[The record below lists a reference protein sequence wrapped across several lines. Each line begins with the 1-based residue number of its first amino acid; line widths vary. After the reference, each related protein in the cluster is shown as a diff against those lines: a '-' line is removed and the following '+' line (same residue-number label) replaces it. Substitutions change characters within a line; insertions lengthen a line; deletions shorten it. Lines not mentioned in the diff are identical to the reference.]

1 MSLLLRKN
9 TENPVVKLNSHK
21 VKPAREDVFRSL
33 PVPSALRIMILPSVI
48 SQLIVLIYN
57 MADTFYVGQTN
68 NPYMVAAT
76 SLILPMFNIS
86 ICIAGLAGVG
96 GGSLVSRLLGQGRED
111 EARRV
116 GTFSIYLGLSIAALF
131 ALAMGLFMRPILGLL
146 GAGVATC
153 ISNCVA
159 CAYFIVVVLRSGK
172 GAVVTFSPRVGLAE
186 RSSISA
192 VFAVG
197 VPSAVTSFL
206 FDLDY
211 VILDRLMTSYNDLA
225 LAAIGI
231 VLKVERFPLNV
242 GVGICQGMMPLVGY
256 NYSAGNRKRLRDTMR
271 LSLGLGLVIAA
282 VSILL
287 YELFATPLIRLFLD
301 DAETVR
307 LASSFLRARVLATPL
322 MFMSFFTVYLFQ
334 AFGKGNIS
342 LLLGT
347 VRWLGFNIP
356 MLYLL
361 NHLVGMYGL
370 VWSQVTADSLNVIV
384 SIIVYLRFRP
394 PLLRRDAAKAEP

>member
-1 MSLLLRKN
+1 
-9 TENPVVKLNSHK
+9 
-21 VKPAREDVFRSL
+21 
-33 PVPSALRIMILPSVI
+33 
-48 SQLIVLIYN
+48 
-57 MADTFYVGQTN
+57 
-68 NPYMVAAT
+68 
-76 SLILPMFNIS
+76 
-86 ICIAGLAGVG
+86 
-96 GGSLVSRLLGQGRED
+96 
-111 EARRV
+111 
-116 GTFSIYLGLSIAALF
+116 
-131 ALAMGLFMRPILGLL
+131 MGLFMRPILGLL

-231 VLKVERFPLNV
+231 VQKVERFPLNV

-287 YELFATPLIRLFLD
+287 YELFATPL
-301 DAETVR
+301 
-307 LASSFLRARVLATPL
+307 

-370 VWSQVTADSLNVIV
+370 VWSQVTGDSLNVIV